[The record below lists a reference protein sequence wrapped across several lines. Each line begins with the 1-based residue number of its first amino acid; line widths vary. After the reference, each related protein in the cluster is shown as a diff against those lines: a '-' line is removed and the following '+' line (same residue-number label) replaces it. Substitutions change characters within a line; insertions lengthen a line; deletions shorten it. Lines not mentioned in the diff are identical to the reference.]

1 MNLINSIF
9 KGDKVIWMIFLML
22 CLISITEVFSASST
36 LTYGSQSHWGPITQH
51 SILLMFGV
59 FIVWFMHSIPY
70 KWFRI
75 FAYPLLLVSVI
86 MLIVVMLM
94 GFISGDRVNG
104 AARWLTFFGVAFQP
118 SELAKMAVI
127 ILTAAFLSKGQTE
140 EGASPQAFK
149 WILGIT
155 IFVCIIIVPENYST
169 GALLFA
175 TVFLMMIIGRI
186 QLKKIIML
194 GGSLGAMVL
203 LFVGVLAVTP
213 DNTLEQIPMGHRFTT
228 VKHRLMNFGEERVP
242 AAKYDIQG
250 DGAQVAHARIAIA
263 TSNVIGKGPG
273 NSVERD
279 FLSQAYSDFIFAIII
294 EELGLVGGI
303 FVVFLY
309 ICLLIRT
316 GKIAQKC
323 DRTFPAFLVLG
334 IALLLVMQA
343 TFNMCVAV
351 GLVPVTGQPLPL
363 ISKGGTSTWI
373 NCAYIGMILSV
384 SRYTAKLE
392 EERKAMVET
401 ATELSANEDGIDEM
415 EEAAETPVSES
426 QTAFEPGMKE
436 ANDDTLM
443 E

>member
-155 IFVCIIIVPENYST
+155 IFVCILIVPENYST

-203 LFVGVLAVTP
+203 LFVGFLAVTP

-294 EELGLVGGI
+294 EELGLIGGI

-401 ATELSANEDGIDEM
+401 ATELNTNEVGIDEM
-415 EEAAETPVSES
+415 DEAAETPMSES

>member
-155 IFVCIIIVPENYST
+155 IFVCILIVPENYST

-203 LFVGVLAVTP
+203 LFVGFLAVTP

-401 ATELSANEDGIDEM
+401 ATELSANEDSIDEM
-415 EEAAETPVSES
+415 DEVAETPVSES

>member
-155 IFVCIIIVPENYST
+155 IFVCILIVPENYST

-203 LFVGVLAVTP
+203 LFVGFLAVTP

-303 FVVFLY
+303 FVVILY

-401 ATELSANEDGIDEM
+401 ATELNTNEVGIDEM
-415 EEAAETPVSES
+415 DEAAETPMSES

>member
-1 MNLINSIF
+1 
-9 KGDKVIWMIFLML
+9 
-22 CLISITEVFSASST
+22 
-36 LTYGSQSHWGPITQH
+36 
-51 SILLMFGV
+51 
-59 FIVWFMHSIPY
+59 
-70 KWFRI
+70 
-75 FAYPLLLVSVI
+75 I
-86 MLIVVMLM
+86 MLVVVMLM

-140 EGASPQAFK
+140 DGASPQAFK

-155 IFVCIIIVPENYST
+155 FFVCALIVPENYST

-186 QLKKIIML
+186 QWKKMLML
-194 GGSLGAMVL
+194 GGSLGAVVL
-203 LFVGVLAVTP
+203 LFVGFLAVTP
-213 DNTLEQIPMGHRFTT
+213 DKTLEQIPMGHRFTT

-263 TSNVIGKGPG
+263 TSHVVGKGPG

-294 EELGLVGGI
+294 EELGLIGGI

-309 ICLLIRT
+309 IWLLIRA

-392 EERKAMVET
+392 EERKAM
-401 ATELSANEDGIDEM
+401 
-415 EEAAETPVSES
+415 EEAAALPGETTEDADEAEVTDEQAETPISEA
-426 QTAFEPGMKE
+426 QTALEPGMKE
-436 ANDDTLM
+436 ANDDSLM

>member
-155 IFVCIIIVPENYST
+155 IFVCILIVPENYST

-203 LFVGVLAVTP
+203 LFVGFLAVTP

-401 ATELSANEDGIDEM
+401 ATELNTNEVGIDEM
-415 EEAAETPVSES
+415 DEAAETPVSES

>member
-155 IFVCIIIVPENYST
+155 IFVCILIVPENYST

-203 LFVGVLAVTP
+203 LFVGFLAVTP

-401 ATELSANEDGIDEM
+401 ATELNTNEVGIDEM
-415 EEAAETPVSES
+415 DEAAETPMSES